1 MNVHACTPTKMLS
14 KSEKSLINS
23 LKDRKTR
30 LSEQLYLAEG
40 SRLVLDLLA
49 SVPDQVYKLIASPDW
64 IQRNSRVLKS
74 ISGPIVELSTIQLQS
89 VSTLKTTTEV
99 VALMKWPD
107 FKHLH
112 QYKEPYLLYLDRI
125 SDPGNLGTIIRTAD
139 WFGLYRIYCSPDSVD
154 VFNNKCVQAS
164 MSGVSRVEVIQ
175 KTWIEL
181 IELHPGILKYAA
193 VLDGDPYTQFK
204 KENLQLICI
213 GNEANG
219 LSEEIIKSCDYKIS
233 IPKSIDS
240 KSESLNAAIA
250 ASILMSWKNV

>member
-1 MNVHACTPTKMLS
+1 MLS
-14 KSEKSLINS
+14 KSEKILINS

-30 LSEQLYLAEG
+30 LLEKLYLAEG
-40 SRLVLDLLA
+40 SRIVLDLIN
-49 SVPDQVYKLIASPDW
+49 SVPDQVFKLVASPDW
-64 IQRNSRVLKS
+64 LSLNVQ
-74 ISGPIVELSTIQLQS
+74 ISSHFENVIIELPENQLQA

-99 VALMKWPD
+99 LAIMKWPS
-107 FKHLH
+107 FNHLIN
-112 QYKEPYLLYLDRI
+112 YKEPYVLYLDRI

-175 KTWIEL
+175 KSWKDLVEL
-181 IELHPGILKYAA
+181 FPRHIRYAA
-193 VLDGDPYTQFK
+193 MSDGQAYVDFN
-204 KENLQLICI
+204 KENIQLICI

-219 LSEEIIKSCDYKIS
+219 LSEEIINSCNYKIS
-233 IPKSIDS
+233 IPKAKNS

-250 ASILMSWKNV
+250 ASIFMSWKNV